1 MATIATRPTTTP
13 AAMPAVFAVFE
24 PGSGVADDEVDVFS
38 GAVTRIVLVC
48 ACTLSERVEGVG
60 AELVTSGV
68 GDGEEEDEAVVVLVE
83 LESDL

>member
-48 ACTLSERVEGVG
+48 ACTLTEGVG
-60 AELVTSGV
+60 AELVTSEV
-68 GDGEEEDEAVVVLVE
+68 GDGEEDDEAVVVLVE
-83 LESDL
+83 LESGL